1 MKIMKIL
8 FFKIN
13 IDKNNTHIFF
23 FENSALKFSQDFNF
37 GTDLIISD
45 ISKVTA
51 LDRETIENILQNSDF
66 KKDKLNNELIE
77 KVFFTNKNFRKIK
90 KV

>member
-8 FFKIN
+8 FLKLILIKI
-13 IDKNNTHIFF
+13 TSHIFF

-66 KKDKLNNELIE
+66 
-77 KVFFTNKNFRKIK
+77 
-90 KV
+90 